1 MIAKVSD
8 FMEFVDTIAA
18 ISTALAESAISMVRI
33 SGSEAVS
40 IADRLFSKSVFNQ
53 KSHTMQY
60 GFIKDPQTGEIVDE
74 VLLSLFRA
82 PRTYTTEDIVEIN
95 CHGGIVVTQRILAL
109 ILSQGAR
116 LAYPGE
122 FTQRAY
128 IYGRIDLTQA
138 ESVIDLIQAHSEQ
151 SASLAIAG
159 VRGSI
164 SKLLQPLLDDLLS
177 IIAHIEVNI
186 DYPEYEDIVQLTQQ
200 DIYPKAKKWL
210 SDLAM
215 IIARSKSGKIVRE
228 GVKTV
233 ILGKPNVGKSSLLN
247 ALLEEEKAIV
257 TEIAG
262 TTRDLVEGW
271 IRLKNVTLHLMD
283 TAGLRDTEDRVEQI
297 GINKTKQA
305 MSEAD
310 LVIVVLD
317 ASAAED
323 EYDHQLLELTKDK
336 PRIIVY
342 NKSDIKKTD
351 QGLYI
356 SALNQDIAPLVDA
369 IEELFAHHQVV
380 IKEPT
385 LSNQRQIGLA
395 MSAYHSMEAAI
406 ASIENGL
413 EVDVITIDLQ
423 SAYQSLQAILNN
435 QSQPKLLDEI
445 FGRFCLGK

>member
-1 MIAKVSD
+1 
-8 FMEFVDTIAA
+8 MEILDTIAA
-18 ISTALAESAISMVRI
+18 ISTANQESAISMVRI
-33 SGSEAVS
+33 SGSDAIQ
-40 IADRLFSKSVFNQ
+40 IADVLFSKSVKDQ

-60 GFIKDPQTGEIVDE
+60 GFIKDPQTGSIVDE

-82 PRTYTTEDIVEIN
+82 PKTYTTEDIVEIN
-95 CHGGIVVTQRILAL
+95 CHGGIIVTQRILAL
-109 ILSQGAR
+109 ILSLGAR
-116 LAYPGE
+116 LANPGE

-186 DYPEYEDIVQLTQQ
+186 DYPEYEDIVQLTEQ
-200 DIYPKAKKWL
+200 DIYPKTKKWL
-210 SDLAM
+210 NDLKT
-215 IIARSKSGKIVRE
+215 IIDRFKSGKIVRE

-257 TEIAG
+257 TEVAG

-271 IRLKNVTLHLMD
+271 IRLKNVTLHLID
-283 TAGLRDTEDRVEQI
+283 TAGLRDTEDRVEMI

-305 MSEAD
+305 MQEAD
-310 LVIVVLD
+310 LVILVLD
-317 ASAAED
+317 ASADED
-323 EYDHQLLELTKDK
+323 EYDHQLLDLTKDK
-336 PRIIVY
+336 SRIIVY
-342 NKSDIKKTD
+342 NKSDIKKMD
-351 QGLYI
+351 DGLYI
-356 SALNQDIAPLVDA
+356 SALNQDIGPLVDA
-369 IEELFAHHQVV
+369 IEELFAHHQVAL
-380 IKEPT
+380 KEPT

-395 MSAYHSMEAAI
+395 MAAYQSMESAI
-406 ASIENGL
+406 SAIESGL

-423 SAYQSLQAILNN
+423 AAYESLKAILNN
-435 QSQPKLLDEI
+435 QNQPKLLDEI

>member
-8 FMEFVDTIAA
+8 PMEILDTIAA
-18 ISTALAESAISMVRI
+18 VSTALAESAISMVRI
-33 SGSEAVS
+33 SGTEAIT
-40 IADRLFSKSVFNQ
+40 IADRLFSKSVINQ

-60 GFIKDPQTGEIVDE
+60 GFIKDSRTGEVVDE
-74 VLLSLFRA
+74 VLLSVFLA
-82 PRTYTTEDIVEIN
+82 PHTYTTEDIVEIN

-109 ILSQGAR
+109 ILSEGAR
-116 LAYPGE
+116 LANPGE

-151 SASLAIAG
+151 SASLAING

-164 SKLLQPLLDDLLS
+164 SRLLQPLLDDLLS
-177 IIAHIEVNI
+177 MIAHIEVNI
-186 DYPEYEDIVQLTQQ
+186 DYPEYEDIVQLTEM

-210 SDLAM
+210 SDLSK
-215 IIARSKSGKIVRE
+215 IIDRSKSGQIVRE

-257 TEIAG
+257 TEVAG

-271 IRLKNVTLHLMD
+271 IRLKNVTLHLID
-283 TAGLRDTEDRVEQI
+283 TAGLRETEDRVEMI
-297 GINKTKQA
+297 GISKTKQA
-305 MSEAD
+305 MQEAD
-310 LVIVVLD
+310 LVILVLD
-317 ASAAED
+317 ASTEQD
-323 EYDHQLLELTKDK
+323 EYDHQLLDLTKDK
-336 PRIIVY
+336 SRIIVY

-369 IEELFAHHQVV
+369 IEDMFAHHQVAV
-380 IKEPT
+380 KEPT

-395 MSAYHSMEAAI
+395 ASAYKSMEAAI
-406 ASIENGL
+406 SSIENGM

-423 SAYQSLQAILNN
+423 SAYQLLQSILNN
-435 QSQPKLLDEI
+435 QNQPKLLDEI

>member
-1 MIAKVSD
+1 
-8 FMEFVDTIAA
+8 MEILDTIAA
-18 ISTALAESAISMVRI
+18 ISTANQESAISMIRI
-33 SGSEAVS
+33 SGSDAIQ
-40 IADRLFSKSVFNQ
+40 IAERLFSKSVRDQ

-60 GFIKDPQTGEIVDE
+60 GFIKDPHSGSIIDE

-82 PRTYTTEDIVEIN
+82 PKTYTTEDIVEIN
-95 CHGGIVVTQRILAL
+95 CHGGIIVTQRILAL
-109 ILSQGAR
+109 ILSMGAR
-116 LAYPGE
+116 LAKPGE

-138 ESVIDLIQAHSEQ
+138 EAVIDLIQAHSEQ

-164 SKLLQPLLDDLLS
+164 TKLLQPLLDDLLS

-186 DYPEYEDIVQLTQQ
+186 DYPEYEDIVQLTEQ

-210 SDLAM
+210 NDLKV
-215 IIARSKSGKIVRE
+215 IIDRFQSGKIVRE

-271 IRLKNVTLHLMD
+271 IRLKNVTLHLID
-283 TAGLRDTEDRVEQI
+283 TAGLRDTEDRVEMI

-305 MSEAD
+305 MQEAD
-310 LVIVVLD
+310 LVILVLD
-317 ASAAED
+317 ASAEAD
-323 EYDHQLLELTKDK
+323 EYDYKLLELTKDK
-336 PRIIVY
+336 SRIIVY
-342 NKSDIKKTD
+342 NKSDIKKMED
-351 QGLYI
+351 GLYI
-356 SALNQDIAPLVDA
+356 SALNQDIGPLINA
-369 IEELFAHHQVV
+369 IEELFAHHQIVLR
-380 IKEPT
+380 EPT

-395 MSAYHSMEAAI
+395 MAAYQSMESAI
-406 ASIENGL
+406 NAIDNGL

-423 SAYQSLQAILNN
+423 AAYESLKAILNN
-435 QSQPKLLDEI
+435 QNQPKLLDEI

>member
-1 MIAKVSD
+1 
-8 FMEFVDTIAA
+8 MEILDTIAA
-18 ISTALAESAISMVRI
+18 VSTALAESAISMVRI
-33 SGSEAVS
+33 SGTEAVT
-40 IADRLFSKSVFNQ
+40 IADRLFSKSVSDQ
-53 KSHTMQY
+53 KSHTIQY
-60 GFIKDPQTGEIVDE
+60 GFVKDPRTDEIVDE
-74 VLLSLFRA
+74 VLLSVFRA
-82 PRTYTTEDIVEIN
+82 PHTYTTEDIVEIN

-109 ILSQGAR
+109 ILSEGAR
-116 LAYPGE
+116 LANPGE

-151 SASLAIAG
+151 SASLAISG

-177 IIAHIEVNI
+177 MIAHIEVNI
-186 DYPEYEDIVQLTQQ
+186 DYPEYEDIVQLTEM
-200 DIYPKAKKWL
+200 DIYPKTKQWL
-210 SDLAM
+210 SNLSV
-215 IIARSKSGKIVRE
+215 IIDRSKSGQIVRE

-257 TEIAG
+257 TEVAG

-271 IRLKNVTLHLMD
+271 IRLKNVTLHLID
-283 TAGLRDTEDRVEQI
+283 TAGLRETEDRVEMI
-297 GINKTKQA
+297 GIFKTKQA
-305 MSEAD
+305 MQDAD
-310 LVIVVLD
+310 LVILVLD
-317 ASAAED
+317 ASAEQD
-323 EYDHQLLELTKDK
+323 EYDQQLLELTKDK
-336 PRIIVY
+336 SRIIVY

-369 IEELFAHHQVV
+369 IEDMFAHHQVAV
-380 IKEPT
+380 KEPT

-395 MSAYHSMEAAI
+395 ASAYKSMEAAI
-406 ASIENGL
+406 SSIENGM

-423 SAYQSLQAILNN
+423 SAYQSLQSILNN
-435 QSQPKLLDEI
+435 QNQPKLLDEI